1 MNAFLAL
8 VHKDLLLF
16 VQDRRA
22 LLLNLLA
29 PVLIAAFFG
38 YLFGGSGSASKA
50 APLPIAVVNLDGEA
64 ALTRRVIEGLRAD
77 EALAVELLDAE
88 AAAERVRKGQLRAA
102 VQFPAGFGA
111 QAARALFV
119 PGPKPE
125 LLVTHDP
132 SQAMALALLRGLLTQ
147 QVMQA
152 VSQDAFSANSPALG
166 AAREAAAN
174 GGALDDA
181 ARSELQQMF
190 DSIERVQARQAAAS
204 VATSGAASGA
214 GAGAL
219 PGGLSTPFTL
229 RAVEAAPAARDAGP
243 QGYNGYAH
251 SFAGMG
257 VQFILMLGVEF
268 GVALLLMR
276 RMDLWKRL
284 RVAPIGRGVLLG
296 SRLASGALIAFALFA
311 AIMVVGMAV
320 FQVRVLGSW
329 LGFVLLLAAFALM
342 TSAFGLM
349 IAALGRTPEATRG
362 LSIMATLLLVMLGG
376 AWVPSFLFPAWLQTL
391 TLFIPTRWAVDGL
404 DAMTWRGLA
413 LADALPAAGVL
424 LGFAAAF
431 ALLALWRFRW
441 EE

>member
-1 MNAFLAL
+1 MEEAERLADRIVIVDQGQVVAEGTLPELLQRLPATARLRLDLQGKPQLEALRALPGLRSLHQPHSGQLEVGVDELATDTVLLLEALTAQGVRVRQIDSGPRHARGRLPPPDRPRAEGLMNAFLAL

-166 AAREAAAN
+166 AAREAAAKRRRS
-174 GGALDDA
+174 GRRGSQRVAADVRQHRTRAGAPGRSVRCHIRCRLRCRRGRPARRPQHALHA
-181 ARSELQQMF
+181 AR
-190 DSIERVQARQAAAS
+190 RGGR
-204 VATSGAASGA
+204 ASGA
-214 GAGAL
+214 
-219 PGGLSTPFTL
+219 
-229 RAVEAAPAARDAGP
+229 
-243 QGYNGYAH
+243 
-251 SFAGMG
+251 
-257 VQFILMLGVEF
+257 
-268 GVALLLMR
+268 
-276 RMDLWKRL
+276 
-284 RVAPIGRGVLLG
+284 
-296 SRLASGALIAFALFA
+296 
-311 AIMVVGMAV
+311 
-320 FQVRVLGSW
+320 
-329 LGFVLLLAAFALM
+329 
-342 TSAFGLM
+342 
-349 IAALGRTPEATRG
+349 
-362 LSIMATLLLVMLGG
+362 
-376 AWVPSFLFPAWLQTL
+376 
-391 TLFIPTRWAVDGL
+391 
-404 DAMTWRGLA
+404 
-413 LADALPAAGVL
+413 
-424 LGFAAAF
+424 
-431 ALLALWRFRW
+431 
-441 EE
+441 